1 MGTATQNH
9 IDDLLSRMT
18 LEEKLAQLGSCWM
31 NELQTEGALDPA
43 KMQRYLQLGIGQI
56 TRPGGRTTLPPL
68 ALAQTTNQLQ
78 RYLIEET
85 RLGIPA
91 ILHEETCCGAMVR
104 EGTMFP
110 EPIGLASTFKP
121 ALAEAMATA
130 IRRQMLAI
138 GARQALAPVLDLV
151 RDPRWGRIEETFGE
165 DPTLIAHFGVA
176 YVRGLQGD
184 SLTEG
189 VLATGKHFIG
199 HGVSQGGLNCA
210 PAHLGWHELYELY
223 FAPFQAVIDEAD
235 IATIMNSY
243 PELDGEVVAAS
254 RRILTGLLRERL
266 GFKGLIVSDYEA
278 ILMIHSYHKMT
289 STLQRAAALAL
300 QAGIE
305 VELPTTVCYGEL
317 LQQALEAGEVD
328 LEGINQA
335 VRRHLEMKIKLG
347 LFENPYADEDRVV
360 EIYSAPDN
368 RTLARDIA
376 RQSLVLLKN
385 EQLLPL
391 SRSVGTLAV
400 IGPNAHSGRV
410 FLGDYSYASQ
420 RELAAVQ
427 VEHATT
433 LPTDLMTGAPVVT
446 VLEAVRALANPA
458 TQILYAPGCD
468 NLEPDRSGIA
478 EAVHLAQK
486 ADVVLLVLGDRSGLL
501 PHCST
506 GETRDSASLRLPGVQ
521 NDLAQA
527 VLDTGIPVIVVL
539 INGRPY
545 AIPELAEHA
554 GAILEAWLPGEEGG
568 TAIAEALFG
577 EINPGGKLP
586 ITFPRS
592 VGQIPIHYNHKPS
605 AMTSNWYGDYMDE
618 SVKPL
623 YPFGHGLSYTTF
635 TYELLSITPAQA
647 TAGSTVTIG
656 LQVTNNGARRGD
668 EVVQLYVHDEYA
680 SVPRPVKE
688 LKGYSRLTLD
698 PGERKTVLFHLPV
711 NQLAFYNHDFD
722 LILEPGRIEVLLGSS
737 AEDIRLRGAL
747 EITGPERM
755 TVERRVFF
763 CPVEVL

>member
-1 MGTATQNH
+1 
-9 IDDLLSRMT
+9 MT
-18 LEEKLAQLGSCWM
+18 LEEKLAQIGSCWM

-130 IRRQMLAI
+130 IRRQMLAV

-210 PAHLGWHELYELY
+210 PAHLGWHELYDLY
-223 FAPFQAVIDEAD
+223 LAPFQAVIDEAD

-254 RRILTGLLRERL
+254 RRILTGILRERL

-328 LEGINQA
+328 LEDINQA
-335 VRRHLEMKIKLG
+335 VRRHLEMKFKLG

-360 EIYSAPDN
+360 EIYSAPEN

-391 SRSVGTLAV
+391 RRSVGTLAV

-458 TQILYAPGCD
+458 TQILYASGCD
-468 NLEPDRSGIA
+468 NLNPDRSGIA
-478 EAVHLAQK
+478 EAVHLAQQ
-486 ADVVLLVLGDRSGLL
+486 ADIVLLVLGDRSGLL

-506 GETRDSASLRLPGVQ
+506 GETRDSASLQLPGVQ

-527 VLDTGIPVIVVL
+527 VLDTGKPVIVVL

-545 AIPELAEHA
+545 AIPELDERA

-635 TYELLSITPAQA
+635 TYELLSITPTQA
-647 TAGSTVTIG
+647 TAGDTVTIG

-688 LKGYSRLTLD
+688 LKGYARLTLD
-698 PGERKTVLFHLPV
+698 PGERKTVLFHLPA

-763 CPVEVL
+763 CPVEAL